1 MIVVSTIASND
12 GVIGL
17 NGKQYLLDT
26 DDEVMVFKN
35 EESARAF
42 IEEHGEDPDS
52 EYIDYEDYVQHE
64 LDEYSDNLKKLGT
77 IADQQLDGFDTDEEL
92 TSEDDEYAYP
102 TTAEI
107 NDMRAEY
114 LKEKDI
120 QIEERVMY
128 VDNERETLL
137 SQADFLKTKMR
148 EDNTWVGKDV

>member
-1 MIVVSTIASND
+1 MIVVSTMASDD
-12 GVIGL
+12 GVLGL

-26 DDEVMVFKN
+26 DDEVMVFEN
-35 EESARAF
+35 EESARVF

-52 EYIDYEDYVQHE
+52 EYIEYEDYSYWVQHE
-64 LDEYSDNLKKLGT
+64 LDKYSDNLKKIGDKEQDKMYGVWDR
-77 IADQQLDGFDTDEEL
+77 IEEG
-92 TSEDDEYAYP
+92 DEYAYP

-107 NDMRAEY
+107 NEMRAEY

-137 SQADFLKTKMR
+137 AQADYLKKIAR
-148 EDNTWVGKDV
+148 GE

>member
-26 DDEVMVFKN
+26 DDEVMVFEN
-35 EESARAF
+35 EESARVF

-52 EYIDYEDYVQHE
+52 EYIEYEDYVQHE
-64 LDEYSDNLKKLGT
+64 LDEYSENLKKLGA
-77 IADQQLDGFDTDEEL
+77 IADQQLDGFDNDEEL

-107 NDMRAEY
+107 NEMRAEY

-137 SQADFLKTKMR
+137 AQADYLKKRSR
-148 EDNTWVGKDV
+148 EV

>member
-26 DDEVMVFKN
+26 DDEVMVFEN

-64 LDEYSDNLKKLGT
+64 LDEYSENLKKLGD
-77 IADQQLDGFDTDEEL
+77 IADRQLDGFDNDEEL

-107 NDMRAEY
+107 NEMRAEY

-137 SQADFLKTKMR
+137 AQADYLKKRSR
-148 EDNTWVGKDV
+148 EV